1 MDPKTG
7 KKAKKADA
15 KKSGHSSS
23 VRKEE
28 AKTNPKKKQIDFK
41 VIEASGLNP
50 ELQNEHQAIF

>member
-28 AKTNPKKKQIDFK
+28 AKTNPKKK
-41 VIEASGLNP
+41 
-50 ELQNEHQAIF
+50 